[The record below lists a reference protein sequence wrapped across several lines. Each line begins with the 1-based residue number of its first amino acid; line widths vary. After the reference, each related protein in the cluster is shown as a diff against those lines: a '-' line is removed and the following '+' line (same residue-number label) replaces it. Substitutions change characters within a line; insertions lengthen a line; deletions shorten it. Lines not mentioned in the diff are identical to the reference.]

1 MKSRKSYDNSKTAH
15 LVRRLWSDYMRS
27 FKGHLIIGIIAMII
41 GALATG
47 AQAWMIQPALD
58 RVLVARDE
66 LALLYVPAAIIVVML
81 IEGFSG
87 YIHNV
92 ALANLAQKTIE
103 RLQDQMF
110 ARLIRADLTFL
121 NKDASGIN
129 LSRFLS
135 DTSYLREA
143 MSKTIVGMAR
153 DSIKVVVLVGV
164 MFYQDWRFALGV
176 FLVFPL
182 SVWPV
187 IAIGK
192 RLRSV
197 SRRIQVELGNMTAVL
212 DDSLKGV
219 RQVQSFCME
228 DYEAKRALSL
238 FELVR
243 KLNVKLIEVRSRNY
257 PIMSLLSGVA
267 VGGVILYGGLQ
278 IAGDKTSV
286 GQFMSFLGAMMMAYQ
301 PLRSLASMN
310 ASLQTG
316 LAAAERIFDLIDGEP
331 DIQDRPG
338 AVPLSIGEGAVRFEG
353 VSFSYGGDKPVLSDL
368 DLEIRAGM
376 KAALVG
382 PSGAGK
388 STVLNLI
395 PRFYDVTEGRVIIDG
410 QDVRDVTLESLRS
423 QIGLVSQDT
432 ILFNDTVAAN
442 IAYGRPE
449 TPMEEIVE
457 AARKANAHDFIM
469 QLPEGYDTPVAE
481 RGQRLSGGQR
491 QRIAIAR
498 AILKDAPILLL
509 DEATSSLDVESERI
523 VQAALDRLMEG
534 RTTLVIA
541 HRLST
546 IVNSDVI
553 FVMQDGK
560 VVAKGSHT
568 ELIETSDLYRTL
580 YKYQGLGDI
589 E

>member
-187 IAIGK
+187 VAIGK

-228 DYEAKRALSL
+228 DYEARRALSL

-338 AVPLSIGEGAVRFEG
+338 AVPLSIGEGSVRFEG

-395 PRFYDVTEGRVIIDG
+395 PRFYDVTEGRVAIDG

-560 VVAKGSHT
+560 VVAKGPHA